1 MQHVKPQIDPQTC
14 WEALI
19 DDTTAAVAVLDQRGR
34 VLYANS
40 VARRV
45 LGDDSPI
52 GRTLH
57 ELFSKD
63 LADERISLISRA
75 ITDGEPVTYDSMIR
89 GVAFRTVLR
98 PMTDRDG
105 STVALL
111 VARPAAGSDTSQS
124 GDSPRHVVRATVN
137 DAGPLKSLTRRE
149 FEVLGMIG
157 EGLSTA
163 AIAQRLGRSVKT
175 VEGHRVALGSK
186 LVVGNRV
193 ELARIAIRAGLCR
206 FDAAVHDPIPR
217 VQYANGA

>member
-1 MQHVKPQIDPQTC
+1 MQNATPSIDPRTC
-14 WEALI
+14 WEALV

-34 VLYANS
+34 VLFANS
-40 VARRV
+40 AAHRV
-45 LGDDSPI
+45 LGDDSPT

-57 ELFSKD
+57 EFFSKD
-63 LADERISLISRA
+63 LADERISLISQA
-75 ITDGEPVTYDSMIR
+75 INGGEPVTYDSMIR

-98 PMTDRDG
+98 PMTERDG

-111 VARPAAGSDTSQS
+111 VARPAAGSDTTQN
-124 GDSPRHVVRATVN
+124 DVRPKPVVRATVN

-149 FEVLGMIG
+149 FEVLGLIG

-186 LVVGNRV
+186 LVVANRV

-206 FDAAVHDPIPR
+206 FDAAVHDPMPR
-217 VQYANGA
+217 VQYATGA